1 MKRNCADI
9 FGRIG
14 KPGLTMSGD
23 ARRKAA
29 WSGWRSAWMACCIAG
44 MLSLPACNL
53 SEYPDDWPGRAWGLF
68 SRKGGCPDLA
78 GEYDGADE
86 YLLSKLHGW
95 MENGNLTDYVDH
107 KVKIAQA
114 GDGTW
119 IRFEFAVDEKGLD
132 ALEARKGGS
141 VLQPYASIAWTR
153 GRQYRCQNGGLFVNA
168 TYDTEFARDRS
179 GALLAH
185 WTKREKGSL
194 RVGSTDIPT
203 GTGVDNGWR
212 RWAARDPA
220 RNDALKQRGHFML
233 GQAGRKQG
241 DDFARVHLTSFFSE
255 PLCVRY
261 LRRDASGTTSRTF
274 INSREADPARP
285 QPWDCPAG
293 WGGMDAGTMFGMEM
307 RFPGQGRDLH
317 RIDWF
322 RLGDMPDQAR
332 SIEIG
337 DVRALPVSGE
347 QAPLRIGQASVRV
360 N

>member
-1 MKRNCADI
+1 MSRNT
-9 FGRIG
+9 
-14 KPGLTMSGD
+14 GLM
-23 ARRKAA
+23 AMRFE
-29 WSGWRSAWMACCIAG
+29 WRGAWMACCIVG
-44 MLSLPACNL
+44 MLSLSACNL

-68 SRKGGCPDLA
+68 SRKGGCPDLV

-95 MENGNLTDYVDH
+95 MENGNLKDHVDH
-107 KVKIAQA
+107 KVKVTQA
-114 GDGTW
+114 DDGAW
-119 IRFEFAVDEKGLD
+119 IGFEFAVNETGLD
-132 ALEARKGGS
+132 ALEARKSGS
-141 VLQPYASIAWTR
+141 VLQPYASMTWTR

-185 WTKREKGSL
+185 WTRREKGSL

-203 GTGVDNGWR
+203 GTGVHNGWR

-233 GQAGRKQG
+233 GQAARKKD

-261 LRRDASGTTSRTF
+261 VHRDISGTTSRTF
-274 INSREADPARP
+274 LNSREADPVRP

-293 WGGMDAGTMFGMEM
+293 WGGMDAGTLFDMEM
-307 RFPGQGRDLH
+307 RFTVQDRDLH
-317 RIDWF
+317 RIEWL
-322 RLGDMPDQAR
+322 RLGDRTDQAR
-332 SIEIG
+332 YIEIRN
-337 DVRALPVSGE
+337 VRALPVSGE
-347 QAPLRIGQASVRV
+347 QAPVRIGQASIRV